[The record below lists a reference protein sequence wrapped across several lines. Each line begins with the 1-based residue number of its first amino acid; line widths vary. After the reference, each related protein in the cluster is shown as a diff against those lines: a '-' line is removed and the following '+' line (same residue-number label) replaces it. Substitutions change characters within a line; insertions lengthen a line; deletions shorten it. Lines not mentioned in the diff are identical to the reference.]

1 MTVDHDSYSPVVQQ
15 PHTVEHDSEQRLA
28 AAEAPAPGS
37 IVGLL
42 PAPLPGH
49 AASHAAGALA
59 ATLMAWHSEPGGLA
73 VVADVQADAATVEA
87 VSGRNVWGS
96 FATPTEAL
104 IVVAAIARERPEQ
117 SRPEKKRPESNDG
130 MLELTGVRMLAYE
143 PRRRAARAGLTR
155 PVRLHSGGLTHEA
168 YTLDLSRG
176 GCRVFTSHPGDPL
189 DPGAPGNMAAGYALE
204 VEVELDDGLVLEADA
219 QVVRADGP
227 EIALRFTQ
235 LAAADAVEVDAAVFR
250 ELVRVEH

>member
-1 MTVDHDSYSPVVQQ
+1 MSVDNDSQ
-15 PHTVEHDSEQRLA
+15 HRLDGERKIA
-28 AAEAPAPGS
+28 VTEEPLPGS

-49 AASHAAGALA
+49 GAADGDGALVA
-59 ATLMAWHSEPGGLA
+59 RLKEWHSEPGGLA
-73 VVADVQADAATVEA
+73 VVATVSADPYTVHT

-96 FATPTEAL
+96 FSTPTEAL
-104 IVVAAIARERPEQ
+104 IVVAALARERFGEPET
-117 SRPEKKRPESNDG
+117 
-130 MLELTGVRMLAYE
+130 LELTGVRMLAYE

-155 PVRLHSGGLTHEA
+155 PVRLHSGGAVHEA

-189 DPGAPGNMAAGYALE
+189 DPGAPGNMAEGYALG
-204 VEVELDDGLVLEADA
+204 VEVELDDGLILEADA

-227 EIALRFTQ
+227 EIALRFTA
-235 LAAADAVEVDAAVFR
+235 LTASDAVEVDAAVFR
-250 ELVRVEH
+250 ELVRAES

>member
-1 MTVDHDSYSPVVQQ
+1 MTVDHDSYSPAMHERA
-15 PHTVEHDSEQRLA
+15 PMLA
-28 AAEAPAPGS
+28 ATEAPAPGS
-37 IVGLL
+37 VVGLL

-49 AASHAAGALA
+49 AATAAAGALA
-59 ATLMAWHSEPGGLA
+59 ATLLAWHSEPGGLA
-73 VVADVQADAATVEA
+73 VVADVQADPYTVSV

-96 FATPTEAL
+96 FSTPTEAL
-104 IVVAAIARERPEQ
+104 IVVAAIAREKSGPD
-117 SRPEKKRPESNDG
+117 DG
-130 MLELTGVRMLAYE
+130 LLELTGVRMLAYE

-189 DPGAPGNMAAGYALE
+189 DPGAPGNMAAGYDLE

-227 EIALRFTQ
+227 EIALRFTH

-250 ELVRVEH
+250 ELVRAEG

>member
-1 MTVDHDSYSPVVQQ
+1 MTVDSDA
-15 PHTVEHDSEQRLA
+15 EQFA
-28 AAEAPAPGS
+28 ITDAPLPGS

-49 AASHAAGALA
+49 STDEGYGALV
-59 ATLMAWHSEPGGLA
+59 ATLKEWHSEPGGLA
-73 VVADVQADAATVEA
+73 VVADVSADAYTVAT
-87 VSGRNVWGS
+87 VSGRNVWVS
-96 FATPTEAL
+96 FSTPTEAL
-104 IVVAAIARERPEQ
+104 IVVAALARERPGDAEV
-117 SRPEKKRPESNDG
+117 
-130 MLELTGVRMLAYE
+130 LELTGVRMLAYE

-155 PVRLHSGGLTHEA
+155 PVRLHSGGLVHDA

-189 DPGAPGNMAAGYALE
+189 DPGAPGNMAEGYALG

-227 EIALRFTQ
+227 EIALRFVT
-235 LAAADAVEVDAAVFR
+235 LTASDAVEVDAAVFR
-250 ELVRVEH
+250 ELVRVEN